1 MKKFFAFLMAMAMLL
16 TCAAAVAESTT
27 AVTLD
32 VMQDYRAD
40 DPILAQYGEPA
51 PAGQEDL
58 PVILIKHKKHMK
70 LNVTTQPSTV
80 KSAKISA
87 YSEDNKIVSV
97 IGTTITGEK
106 VGQTV
111 VHLIREKEPKA
122 ELAVRVI
129 VYMPVRKV
137 TIKAPVKHVEPT
149 ESIQLTAQVAPGSA
163 NVQTVTWYSSNE
175 NIATVDATGKVTGV
189 KRGAVRISAVA
200 DDGSFARGSVRIQ
213 VTRAMGVGDLIED
226 QFAAEPEEVQDVL
239 PVDGS
244 DENYYA
250 RLDEYDPTD
259 NTVLVSI
266 MDRITI
272 DKEEAESLKVGSN
285 IQIGDET
292 VTVET
297 LQADK
302 FSICIN
308 EMYYLDY
315 TDEGGELT
323 ASFMS
328 MPLYETVVSG
338 IMEVADDL
346 VFVDGIDPETGTPLD
361 EPVTRT
367 AAEFKEMIQD
377 LDDIGFNADNVYIR
391 FDEDTGVLKRVERYY
406 TPFQ

>member
-1 MKKFFAFLMAMAMLL
+1 MLM
-16 TCAAAVAESTT
+16 
-27 AVTLD
+27 
-32 VMQDYRAD
+32 RR
-40 DPILAQYGEPA
+40 LA
-51 PAGQEDL
+51 
-58 PVILIKHKKHMK
+58 
-70 LNVTTQPSTV
+70 
-80 KSAKISA
+80 
-87 YSEDNKIVSV
+87 
-97 IGTTITGEK
+97 
-106 VGQTV
+106 
-111 VHLIREKEPKA
+111 
-122 ELAVRVI
+122 
-129 VYMPVRKV
+129 
-137 TIKAPVKHVEPT
+137 
-149 ESIQLTAQVAPGSA
+149 
-163 NVQTVTWYSSNE
+163 
-175 NIATVDATGKVTGV
+175 
-189 KRGAVRISAVA
+189 
-200 DDGSFARGSVRIQ
+200 
-213 VTRAMGVGDLIED
+213 
-226 QFAAEPEEVQDVL
+226 
-239 PVDGS
+239 GS

-315 TDEGGELT
+315 TDGGGELT

>member
-1 MKKFFAFLMAMAMLL
+1 MKKFLAFLMAMAMLL
-16 TCAAAVAESTT
+16 TCAAAMAESTT
-27 AVTLD
+27 VTLD
-32 VMQDYRAD
+32 VMQDYRGD
-40 DPILAQYGEPA
+40 DPALTKYGEPA
-51 PAGQEDL
+51 PAGQENL
-58 PVILIKHKKHMK
+58 PVVLIKHKKHMK
-70 LNVTTQPSTV
+70 LMVTTEPKTV
-80 KSAKISA
+80 KSSEISA

-106 VGQTV
+106 VCQTV

-129 VYMPVRKV
+129 VYMPVRTVKV
-137 TIKAPVKHVEPT
+137 QAPVKHVEPG
-149 ESIQLTAQVAPGSA
+149 ESIQLKAQVAPGSA

-175 NIATVDATGKVTGV
+175 NIATVDETGKVTGI
-189 KRGAVRISAVA
+189 KRGAVRITAA
-200 DDGSFARGSVRIQ
+200 AEDGSGARDSVRIQ
-213 VTRAMGVGDLIED
+213 VTRPMGVGDLIED
-226 QFAAEPEEVQDVL
+226 QFAADPEEVPDVL

-244 DENYYA
+244 DEDYYA
-250 RLDEYDPTD
+250 LVDEYDPTD
-259 NTVLVSI
+259 NTVMVAI
-266 MDRITI
+266 RDRIMI

-302 FSICIN
+302 YNICIN
-308 EMYYLDY
+308 DKYYLDY
-315 TDEGGELT
+315 TDGSQLL

-328 MPLYETVVSG
+328 MPLYETVVG
-338 IMEVADDL
+338 GVMEVADDL
-346 VFVDGIDPETGTPLD
+346 VFVDGIDPENGMPLD

-377 LDDIGFNADNVYIR
+377 LDGYGFNMDNVKIR
-391 FDEDTGVLKRVERYY
+391 YNEDTGVLKRVERYY